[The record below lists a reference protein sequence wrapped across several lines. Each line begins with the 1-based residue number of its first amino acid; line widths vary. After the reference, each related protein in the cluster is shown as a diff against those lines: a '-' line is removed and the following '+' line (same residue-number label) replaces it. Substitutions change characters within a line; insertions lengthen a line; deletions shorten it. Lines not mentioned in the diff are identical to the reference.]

1 MAIAIIC
8 ENNPTIQKNLSLI
21 LKTFNFESI
30 TPISLEEAITVLE
43 TTDDISIVIVNE
55 TFADQKP
62 HNNRIIQYITNLP
75 MYRRRDIM
83 LIITG
88 QNMKTLDRLLAFA
101 KGADLI
107 VNTQDINNFLS
118 FFKRSYSEHQAIY
131 RQYKELLNR

>member
-1 MAIAIIC
+1 MTKAIIC
-8 ENNPTIQKNLSLI
+8 ENDPAIQKNLSLI

-30 TPISLEEAITVLE
+30 MPVSLEEAINALE
-43 TTDDISIVIVNE
+43 TTDDISVVIVNE

-62 HNNRIIQYITNLP
+62 NSNKIIQHITNLP
-75 MYRRRDIM
+75 MYQRRDIM

-88 QNMKTLDRLLAFA
+88 QNLKSLDRLLAFA

-107 VNTQDINNFLS
+107 INTQDINNFLS
-118 FFKRSYSEHQAIY
+118 FFKRAYLEHQTTY